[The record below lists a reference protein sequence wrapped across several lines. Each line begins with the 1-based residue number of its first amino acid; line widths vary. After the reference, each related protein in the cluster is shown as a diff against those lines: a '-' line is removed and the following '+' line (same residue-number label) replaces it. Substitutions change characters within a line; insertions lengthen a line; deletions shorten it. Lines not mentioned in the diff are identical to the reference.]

1 MIASAISPQSAE
13 TANAAES
20 EIPALVVKINHE
32 TAPSKAP
39 LTAPSASSPPSD
51 ETLFWVARNNKV
63 ATMGRCEVQR
73 LVQAGTEINVMRKDQ
88 VGGCVLPAQFGF
100 KGDAVLTTPPAPKPA
115 PAPLAAP
122 VIFRDQTAGGGST
135 ADELADQIRQA
146 VDKVLKLDTAC
157 RDFGKFAINHAIKAG
172 KLMADCKKKVGH
184 GKWEKWLS
192 DSVPQVSQETA
203 CRWIRMAKMSGVT
216 DLTAAETLTDAY
228 RLCGILP
235 PLESEKPP
243 KRTPTSAAK
252 LSPMDAVM
260 RTSTTLQK
268 GLRLLVQKGG
278 QISESQRT
286 QFKLL
291 KQEIDTLF
299 DKLLGVKPK

>member
-1 MIASAISPQSAE
+1 MNSA
-13 TANAAES
+13 NES
-20 EIPALVVKINHE
+20 QAITMAGDGDLHGSGGPAKKVTPV
-32 TAPSKAP
+32 AP
-39 LTAPSASSPPSD
+39 LPSPSAPPASSPPSD

-63 ATMGRCEVQR
+63 ATMGRSEVQR

-100 KGDAVLTTPPAPKPA
+100 KGDAVLTAPPAPK

-157 RDFGKFAINHAIKAG
+157 RDFGKFAINHAINAG

-184 GKWEKWLS
+184 GKWEKWLK

-203 CRWIRMAKMSGVT
+203 CRWIRLAKMSGVT